1 MEASFK
7 YFIDEMSQNGRI
19 CVGKET
25 NWKQFA
31 KKQNNKKK
39 KRKKKV
45 ETNWNKLIG
54 QQICHF
60 HIYV

>member
-39 KRKKKV
+39 KQKKKTRQKLQKTYLP
-45 ETNWNKLIG
+45 TNLRVVI
-54 QQICHF
+54 
-60 HIYV
+60 

>member
-39 KRKKKV
+39 KQKKKSR
-45 ETNWNKLIG
+45 NKLE
-54 QQICHF
+54 
-60 HIYV
+60 